1 LSLKVVS
8 GPETYQHRPQAF
20 NQFDEKTG
28 ARELL
33 TAEKVLFILDLVVER
48 RRKKAWRLLNWKPVK
63 NPSR

>member
-8 GPETYQHRPQAF
+8 GPETYQHRPQTF

-33 TAEKVLFILDLVVER
+33 TAEKDLFILDLVVER
-48 RRKKAWRLLNWKPVK
+48 GGEKRLGG
-63 NPSR
+63 